1 MKRKLNEDDV
11 PEPVAGDEVV
21 NTQTPSKPSF
31 GSFGLDA
38 RLLQA
43 VTREKFSV
51 PTPVQLKTIPLALS
65 GQDVLGEFRSLIL
78 SIAS

>member
-1 MKRKLNEDDV
+1 MKRKLNEDDI

-21 NTQTPSKPSF
+21 TTQTPSKPSF

-43 VTREKFSV
+43 VTREKFSA
-51 PTPVQLKTIPLALS
+51 PTPVQLKTIPLALN
-65 GQDVLGEFRSLIL
+65 GQDVLGEF
-78 SIAS
+78 